1 MAWPVHGGLN
11 YAELRS
17 LGLVPGN
24 VLDFSA
30 NINPL
35 GTAPGVQQAIRSV
48 DPAGYPDPGCLE
60 LREAL
65 GMRLDVAP
73 DNILV
78 GNGSTELLHLLARA
92 CLTPGA
98 GAAIFTPGFGE
109 YETACHVQGVAAVCI
124 RATPEEGFHWDL
136 PGALDR
142 LAAVQPSLVFLGNP
156 NNPTGHYLGAGAVG
170 QLAEVISDAGLL
182 VLDEAYLSFVEQ
194 CWDSR
199 SLLDRGN
206 VVLLRSMTKD
216 HALAGLRLGYL
227 LAAPETLERIAGF
240 QYSWSVNALAQAAG
254 VAALEHYHH
263 VVAGREVA
271 RSSKKFLQVELRSL
285 GLECTPSAAN
295 FLLVK
300 VGNAAGLRNEL
311 LTSHGICVRDC
322 TSFGLPEYIRVG
334 VRRLEECRRLI
345 SALEHLTA
353 GLRKYQTISDAIQV
367 VPDDTR

>member
-1 MAWPVHGGLN
+1 MTRPVHGGLN

-17 LGLVPGN
+17 LGLVPGD

-48 DPAGYPDPGCLE
+48 DPAAYPDPGCLE

-65 GMRLDVAP
+65 AVRLDTAP
-73 DNILV
+73 DKILV
-78 GNGSTELLHLLARA
+78 GNGSTELIHLLARA

-98 GAAIFTPGFGE
+98 GAAVFTPGFGE
-109 YETACHVQGVAAVCI
+109 YETACRGQGVEVTYI
-124 RATPEEGFHWDL
+124 RANPDQGFHWDL
-136 PGALDR
+136 PGALDC
-142 LAAVQPSLVFLGNP
+142 LAAGQQSLVFLGNP
-156 NNPTGHYLGAGAVG
+156 NNPNGYYLGADAVG
-170 QLAEVISDAGLL
+170 QLAGVIGDAGVL

-263 VVAGREVA
+263 VAAGREVV
-271 RSSKKFLQVELRSL
+271 RLGKELLQEELRSL

-295 FLLVK
+295 FLLIK
-300 VGNAAGLRNEL
+300 VGNAAGLRNDL

-334 VRRLEECRRLI
+334 VRGPEDNRRLT
-345 SALEHLTA
+345 SALAKVFERRA
-353 GLRKYQTISDAIQV
+353 GSC
-367 VPDDTR
+367 